1 MMARFTRLTG
11 RVAALPA
18 ANIDTDVIMPKL
30 FLKGIDREGLAKG
43 LFHDLR
49 FDEAG
54 QPRPDFLFNQPGM
67 ADIRFLIVGANF
79 GCGSSREHAVW
90 GMLQYGIRAIIGTSF
105 AGIFADNASIN
116 GLLLIGL
123 DPVALGEI
131 TQSLENGTGMITID
145 LEAQRIDWA
154 NQSAAFDIEPA
165 IRRALMLGIDRI
177 GETLARAEQIR
188 AFENRYLSENPW
200 LVETAGE

>member
-1 MMARFTRLTG
+1 M
-11 RVAALPA
+11 
-18 ANIDTDVIMPKL
+18 
-30 FLKGIDREGLAKG
+30 
-43 LFHDLR
+43 
-49 FDEAG
+49 
-54 QPRPDFLFNQPGM
+54 
-67 ADIRFLIVGANF
+67 
-79 GCGSSREHAVW
+79 
-90 GMLQYGIRAIIGTSF
+90 
-105 AGIFADNASIN
+105 
-116 GLLLIGL
+116 IGL

>member
-1 MMARFTRLTG
+1 
-11 RVAALPA
+11 
-18 ANIDTDVIMPKL
+18 MPKL
-30 FLKGIDREGLAKG
+30 FLKGIDREGLARG

-49 FDEAG
+49 FDEQG
-54 QPRPDFLFNQPGM
+54 QPRPDFLFNRPGM
-67 ADIRFLIVGANF
+67 ADISFLIVGANF

-90 GMLQYGIRAIIGTSF
+90 GLLQYGIRAIIGSSF
-105 AGIFADNASIN
+105 AGIFADNSKNN
-116 GLLLIGL
+116 GLLLIEL
-123 DPVALGEI
+123 DPVVLGTI
-131 TQSLENGTGMITID
+131 MQSLENATGMITID

-154 NQSAAFDIEPA
+154 DRSAAVDIEPA